1 MSLDL
6 SEKGET
12 ARSSY
17 EQSGFI
23 KLERFV
29 PPSLLAEIAR
39 GVDAGT
45 FATKE
50 HGRLG
55 VELCLQACE
64 TTERLTQLCN
74 RPEVLRFVEDLT
86 GAGHLGCFEGRIY
99 RLSPNAGH
107 RDDWHTDMI
116 MGRMVA
122 MSVNLGIEPYEGG
135 TLQIRNA
142 TTQTLCDEVPNIG
155 PGDAVLF
162 RLSHELEHRVTE
174 VRGDA
179 PKTAWAGWFR
189 ARPEYRDIV
198 GGRANW

>member
-6 SEKGET
+6 SATGDE
-12 ARSSY
+12 ARAGY
-17 EQSGFI
+17 EQRGFI

-29 PPSLLAEIAR
+29 PPPLLSEIVA
-39 GVDAGT
+39 GVESGT
-45 FATKE
+45 FETKE

-55 VELCLQACE
+55 VELCLRACE

-74 RPEVLRFVEDLT
+74 QPEVLRFVERLT
-86 GAGHLGCFEGRIY
+86 DSGHLGCFEGRVY
-99 RLSPNAGH
+99 RLSPDAGH

-122 MSVNLGIEPYEGG
+122 MSVNLGTAAYDGG
-135 TLQIRNA
+135 TLQIRSA
-142 TTQTLCDEVPNIG
+142 STQRLLDEVANVG

-174 VRGDA
+174 VRGA
-179 PKTAWAGWFR
+179 TPKTAWAGWFR

-198 GGRANW
+198 EGRANW